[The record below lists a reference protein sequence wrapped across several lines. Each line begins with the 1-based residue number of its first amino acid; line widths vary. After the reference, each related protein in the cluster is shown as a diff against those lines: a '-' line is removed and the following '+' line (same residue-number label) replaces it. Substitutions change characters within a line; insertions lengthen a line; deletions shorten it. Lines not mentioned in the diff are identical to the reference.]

1 MLSEAK
7 HPYGLGFSRG
17 TGCFGGPQHDRS
29 LVKLRIAVEVKDALI
44 DMAMSLAEKHAL
56 RGYDSVQLAAALSL
70 QQVRA
75 SLSLPT
81 MIFVSADNRLNASA
95 QAESLPVEN
104 PNEKD

>member
-1 MLSEAK
+1 MRSGAIVLSDAQAAAYQFRVDFQQ
-7 HPYGLGFSRG
+7 HYG
-17 TGCFGGPQHDRS
+17 
-29 LVKLRIAVEVKDALI
+29 VIEVTDALI

-56 RGYDSVQLAAALSL
+56 RGYDSVHLAAALSL

-81 MIFVSADNRLNASA
+81 LIFVSADNRLNAIA